1 MGGRE
6 EDMDGE
12 RLKSGA
18 GKERVELT
26 DPRRPN
32 GNLEDSPSMTAGNAS
47 SSESL
52 MTWTWW
58 SEGSTLTVIGVGT
71 WTVEVELGGVIKTV
85 EADICASVRPNTL
98 YIPLVRFQT
107 TPSTV
112 LEFYWKTVSQISP
125 LSSKTSLST

>member
-26 DPRRPN
+26 EPRRLY
-32 GNLEDSPSMTAGNAS
+32 GNADDSPKWTTGIAS

-52 MTWTWW
+52 MTWTST
-58 SEGSTLTVIGVGT
+58 SEGSTLTVTGVGI

-85 EADICASVRPNTL
+85 DVDI
-98 YIPLVRFQT
+98 
-107 TPSTV
+107 
-112 LEFYWKTVSQISP
+112 
-125 LSSKTSLST
+125 